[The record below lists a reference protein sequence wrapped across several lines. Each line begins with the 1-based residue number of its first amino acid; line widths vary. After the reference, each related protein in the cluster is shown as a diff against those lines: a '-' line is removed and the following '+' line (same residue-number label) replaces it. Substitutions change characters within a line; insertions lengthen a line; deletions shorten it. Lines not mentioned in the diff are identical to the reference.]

1 MIAAQARLTW
11 ILSTASALDLGAC
24 TRNYRPEGSI
34 SLVYFMESGMQ
45 RNGAEQ
51 TRENHGMDAML

>member
-1 MIAAQARLTW
+1 M
-11 ILSTASALDLGAC
+11 DLGAC

-34 SLVYFMESGMQ
+34 DTVYFMESRQG
-45 RNGAEQ
+45 RNGEEQ

>member
-1 MIAAQARLTW
+1 MIAVRARLTW
-11 ILSTASALDLGAC
+11 ILSTASAMDLGAC

-34 SLVYFMESGMQ
+34 DTVYFMESRQG
-45 RNGAEQ
+45 RNGEEQ